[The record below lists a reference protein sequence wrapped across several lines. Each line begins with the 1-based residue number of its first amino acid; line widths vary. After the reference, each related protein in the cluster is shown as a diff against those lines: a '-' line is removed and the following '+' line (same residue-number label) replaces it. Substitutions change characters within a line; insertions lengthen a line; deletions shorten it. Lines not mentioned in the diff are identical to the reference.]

1 MGSSNVPEGVTA
13 DQAQPDTADKT
24 SLVGRVRRARAAM
37 MADSPTEAVD
47 RKDLPDDMPD
57 LGAPA
62 PARRRP
68 PVMVKTQGGPG
79 PLRASVQIREIDPWS
94 ALKLSAIVSVSLFF
108 VWMIAVGTLYLVL
121 EGMNVWERLNGAF
134 IEIID
139 EGNPTGQIIGPSQIF
154 GFAAGVGLINL
165 ILFTA
170 LCTLGSF
177 IYNLSADL
185 VGGVEVTLADRD

>member
-1 MGSSNVPEGVTA
+1 MGSSNIPEESTA
-13 DQAQPDTADKT
+13 ELAPG
-24 SLVGRVRRARAAM
+24 VGRVRRARAAAM
-37 MADSPTEAVD
+37 EDAHTEGFN
-47 RKDLPDDMPD
+47 RKDLPDEKPE
-57 LGAPA
+57 PA
-62 PARRRP
+62 PARRRSP
-68 PVMVKTQGGPG
+68 LMVKTQGGPG

-108 VWMIAVGTLYLVL
+108 VWMVAVGTLYLVL

-134 IEIID
+134 TDILD
-139 EGNPTGQIIGPSQIF
+139 DSSAGQIIGPSQIF
-154 GFAAGVGLINL
+154 GFAAGIGLINL